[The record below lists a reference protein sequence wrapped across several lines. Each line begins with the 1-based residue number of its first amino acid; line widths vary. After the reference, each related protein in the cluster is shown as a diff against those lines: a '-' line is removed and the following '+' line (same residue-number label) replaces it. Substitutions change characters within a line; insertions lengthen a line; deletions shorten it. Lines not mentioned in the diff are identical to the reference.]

1 MRNLPT
7 SWQGNTESTLQQ
19 EQDSIS
25 IYTDK
30 KADTREIIAAQVLI
44 KRTYPA
50 LHRGFYDTLDDRIRA
65 NNFTTARLRDAVS
78 FVIDNCRYPTPTIA
92 DFISFD
98 RTVKFKT
105 YDEMCLLAERVEDIW
120 EQWLPVKFPDRPK
133 VVWIHANDI
142 EKYKLQDYQIKKSE
156 EKTK

>member
-1 MRNLPT
+1 M
-7 SWQGNTESTLQQ
+7 
-19 EQDSIS
+19 
-25 IYTDK
+25 
-30 KADTREIIAAQVLI
+30 EIIAAQVAI
-44 KRTYPA
+44 KKSYPA
-50 LHRGFYDTLDDRIRA
+50 LNKGFYDTLDDRIRA
-65 NNFTTARLRDAVS
+65 NGFTKTRLKEAVE

-105 YDEMCLLAERVEDIW
+105 YDEMCLLAERVEGIW

-142 EKYKLQDYQIKKSE
+142 EQYKLQGYMVNKCKQ
-156 EKTK
+156 